1 MAVQMFV
8 RFGSFV
14 ALALGVGLEEVEVV
28 LPEPTVGSEVE
39 VRRAVWGKLVAE
51 GASCLGTDYRK
62 KQAWIERLGCIAVV
76 LVGKVVPK
84 VLTKQCV
91 SDPGQRDCL

>member
-14 ALALGVGLEEVEVV
+14 ALALGVGLEEAEVA
-28 LPEPTVGSEVE
+28 LPEPAAGSEAE

-51 GASCLGTDYRK
+51 AASCLGM
-62 KQAWIERLGCIAVV
+62 GC
-76 LVGKVVPK
+76 
-84 VLTKQCV
+84 
-91 SDPGQRDCL
+91 R